1 VDVPPEF
8 RPNTGLLARVFGR
21 TVVLLRWLLVPA
33 WVVAAVAAVQ
43 ALPGIGGLESAPLSG
58 LVPADSPALRAQ
70 ARSHELFE
78 VPLLS
83 GLVVVAR
90 KEAGLTRREQ
100 AKAVGLAV
108 AASRRGDRVA
118 VPVLNTLGLVPGSRE
133 QGTTAITYLFLP
145 PELDPVE
152 QVAAAQDYATRL
164 GAELPGAFTG
174 VTGSLAARDAESDA
188 INSSLRWIE
197 LGTVALIFAVLAISF
212 GSLIAPLLTLL
223 SAGIAFLIAERLVT
237 WTAGRL
243 GLSVPREVEPLML
256 VLLLGIVTD
265 YAVFFLAGTRTRLAA
280 GVGRVRAAWWTA
292 AQYTP
297 IIGTAGLIVALGS
310 ATILA
315 SSLDFFRVFGPG
327 LALTVLVGLI
337 VAITLVPALLG
348 IFGRAAFWPRGL
360 VGQAEAD
367 GSERRG
373 WRARATGLV
382 RYRLVAAVVVPLSLA
397 ALVAGAWGLAGTRLA
412 LTPIR
417 GLDGDAG
424 PARAYHE
431 ASLGFAPGIVAPTE
445 VVVEGGGVGNK
456 NSELRKLL
464 GLLGGQRG
472 VAGVVGPGTLP
483 PGQDR
488 NLFASRSGNAARYL
502 LVLDA
507 DPYSSQAADLVERL
521 DARLPGLLERAGLAE
536 ARVGIGGDT
545 ALGRDAVGAVERDL
559 LRIGVAVVLV
569 NIVLLAIFLRA
580 LVAPLYLV
588 LASALALLASV
599 GLATLFFHHLLGFPD
614 LTYYVPL
621 TAGVLLVSL
630 GADYNLF
637 VVGRIWQEARRL
649 PVGEAIAVAAP
660 RASRAVTIA
669 GLTLAFSFSLL
680 AIVPLAAFREFAF
693 VMAVG
698 ILIDTFLVRTL
709 LVPGLISLVGRA
721 SWWPG
726 VPREVPSQAEY

>member
-1 VDVPPEF
+1 VEVPPEL
-8 RPNTGLLARVFGR
+8 RPNTGLVARIFGR
-21 TVVLLRWLLVPA
+21 TVVLLRWLIVPA
-33 WVVAAVAAVQ
+33 WVVAAVAAVH
-43 ALPGIGGLESAPLSG
+43 ALPGIGGLEPAPLSG
-58 LVPADSPALRAQ
+58 LVPGDSPALRAQ
-70 ARSHELFE
+70 ERSHELFE

-90 KEAGLTRREQ
+90 KPDGLSAREQ
-100 AKAVGLAV
+100 ANVVRLAV
-108 AASRRGDRVA
+108 EASRREDRVA
-118 VPVLNTLGLVPGSRE
+118 IPILNTLGLVPGSRE
-133 QGTTAITYLFLP
+133 KGTTAITYLFLP
-145 PELDPVE
+145 PEIAPLDQVE
-152 QVAAAQDYATRL
+152 TAQDYATRL
-164 GAELPGAFTG
+164 GGELPGAFTG

-188 INSSLRWIE
+188 ISSSVRWIE
-197 LGTVALIFAVLAISF
+197 VGTVVLIFAVLAVSF
-212 GSLIAPLLTLL
+212 GSLLAPILTLAA
-223 SAGIAFLIAERLVT
+223 AGIAFLIAERLVT
-237 WTAGRL
+237 WTAHRL

-280 GVGRVRAAWWTA
+280 GASRVRSAWWTA

-297 IIGTAGLIVALGS
+297 IIATAGLIVALGS
-310 ATILA
+310 ATILV

-348 IFGRAAFWPRGL
+348 ILGRAAFWPAGL
-360 VGQAEAD
+360 VRGTGSG
-367 GSERRG
+367 GSEEPGLRG
-373 WRARATGLV
+373 RAAGLV
-382 RYRLVAAVVVPLSLA
+382 RYRPVAAVVVVASLA
-397 ALVAGAWGLAGTRLA
+397 ILVATAWGLAGTRLA

-424 PARAYHE
+424 PARAYHQ
-431 ASLGFAPGIVAPTE
+431 AALGFAPGIVAPTE
-445 VVVEGGGVGNK
+445 IVVERAGIGGESGALR
-456 NSELRKLL
+456 ELLAAL
-464 GLLGGQRG
+464 DEQPG
-472 VAGVVGPGTLP
+472 VAGAVGPGTLP
-483 PGQDR
+483 RGQDR
-488 NLFASRSGNAARYL
+488 NLFESRSGDAVRYL
-502 LVLDA
+502 LVLNA
-507 DPYSSQAADLVERL
+507 DPYSSRAADLVEGL
-521 DARLPGLLERAGLAE
+521 EARLPLLLQEAGLGEARAGIA
-536 ARVGIGGDT
+536 GDT
-545 ALGRDAVGAVERDL
+545 ALGRDAVGAIERDL
-559 LRIGVAVVLV
+559 LRIGLAVVLV
-569 NIVLLAIFLRA
+569 NVVLLALFLRA

-588 LASALALLASV
+588 FASALALLASV
-599 GLATLFFHHLLGFPD
+599 GLATTVFDGLLGFPD

-669 GLTLAFSFSLL
+669 GVTLALSFSLL

-698 ILIDTFLVRTL
+698 ILIDTFLVRTF

-726 VPREVPSQAEY
+726 VPREAPSEARP

>member
-1 VDVPPEF
+1 VEAQRDL
-8 RPNTGLLARVFGR
+8 RPTTGLPARVFGR
-21 TVVLLRWLLVPA
+21 TVVLLRWLIVPA
-33 WVVAAVAAVQ
+33 WIVAAVAAVQ
-43 ALPGIGGLESAPLSG
+43 SLPGIGGLESAPISG
-58 LVPADSPALRAQ
+58 LVPDESPALRAQ
-70 ARSHELFE
+70 ERSHELFE
-78 VPLLS
+78 VPLLAS
-83 GLVVVAR
+83 LAVVAR
-90 KEAGLTRREQ
+90 KEGGLSSREQ
-100 AKAVGLAV
+100 ASVVRLAL
-108 AASRRGDRVA
+108 AASRGGERAA

-133 QGTTAITYLFLP
+133 EGTTAITYLFLP
-145 PELDPVE
+145 PDLSGIE
-152 QVAAAQDYATRL
+152 QVEEAQKYAGTL
-164 GAELPGAFTG
+164 AGELPGAFTG
-174 VTGSLAARDAESDA
+174 VTGALAARDAESDA
-188 INSSLRWIE
+188 INSSLLWIE
-197 LGTVALIFAVLAISF
+197 IGTVALIFAVLAISF
-212 GSLIAPLLTLL
+212 GSLLAPLLTLL
-223 SAGIAFLIAERLVT
+223 SAGIAFLIAERVVT

-243 GLSVPREVEPLML
+243 GLGVPREVEPLML

-265 YAVFFLAGTRTRLAA
+265 YAVFFLAGTRARLAA
-280 GVGRVRAAWWTA
+280 GLGRVRAAAWTA
-292 AQYTP
+292 AEYTP
-297 IIGTAGLIVALGS
+297 IIATAGLIVALGS

-348 IFGRAAFWPRGL
+348 ILGRLAFWPGRLEPAGRERGALRGRAA
-360 VGQAEAD
+360 
-367 GSERRG
+367 S
-373 WRARATGLV
+373 LV
-382 RYRLVAAVVVPLSLA
+382 RYRPVAAVVVLVSVVV
-397 ALVAGAWGLAGTRLA
+397 LVAAAWGLVGTRLA

-445 VVVEGGGVGNK
+445 VVVEGSGVA
-456 NSELRKLL
+456 ERRPALRELL
-464 GLLGGQRG
+464 GRLGEQRG

-483 PGQDR
+483 EGEDR
-488 NLFASRSGNAARYL
+488 NLFQSRSGDAVRYL

-507 DPYSSQAADLVERL
+507 DPYSSHAADLVDGLE
-521 DARLPGLLERAGLAE
+521 ARLPGLLRRVGLEEARAGIA
-536 ARVGIGGDT
+536 GDT
-545 ALGRDAVGAVERDL
+545 ALGGDAVGAVERDL
-559 LRIGVAVVLV
+559 MRIGIAVVLV
-569 NIVLLAIFLRA
+569 NVVLLVLFLRA

-599 GLATLFFHHLLGFPD
+599 GLATVVFRDLLGYPD

-649 PVGEAIAVAAP
+649 PVDEAIAVAVP

-669 GLTLAFSFSLL
+669 GVTLALSFSLL
-680 AIVPLAAFREFAF
+680 AIVPLAAFRQFAF

-698 ILIDTFLVRTL
+698 ILIDTFLVRTF

-726 VPREVPSQAEY
+726 VPREAPSEARP

>member
-1 VDVPPEF
+1 MDVPPEL
-8 RPNTGLLARVFGR
+8 RPNTGLGARAFAFA
-21 TVVLLRWLLVPA
+21 VVQMRWPLVPA
-33 WVVAAVAAVQ
+33 WVVAAALAVYT
-43 ALPGIGGLESAPLSG
+43 LPGIGDLEPAPLSG
-58 LVPADSPALRAQ
+58 LVPDDSPALRAGE
-70 ARSHELFE
+70 RSHELFE

-90 KEAGLTRREQ
+90 KPEGLSAEEQ
-100 AKAVGLAV
+100 AEVVRRAA
-108 AASRRGDRVA
+108 AASRGDERVA
-118 VPVLNTLGLVPGSRE
+118 VPILNSLGLLPGSRE

-145 PELDPVE
+145 PEIDPLE
-152 QVAAAQDYATRL
+152 QVAMAQDYAKQL
-164 GAELPGAFTG
+164 AGGLPGAFTG
-174 VTGSLAARDAESDA
+174 VTGALAARDAESDA
-188 INSSLRWIE
+188 INGSLRWIE
-197 LGTVALIFAVLAISF
+197 IGTVVVIFTVLAISF
-212 GSLIAPLLTLL
+212 GSVLAPILTLAA
-223 SAGIAFLIAERLVT
+223 AGIAFLIAERLVT
-237 WTAGRL
+237 WTADRL

-265 YAVFFLAGTRTRLAA
+265 YAVFFLAGTRARLAA
-280 GVGRVRAAWWTA
+280 GVPRARAAWWTA

-297 IIGTAGLIVALGS
+297 IIATAGLIVALGS
-310 ATILA
+310 ATILV
-315 SSLDFFRVFGPG
+315 SSLDFFRAFGPG

-348 IFGRAAFWPRGL
+348 ILGRAAFWPAGL
-360 VGQAEAD
+360 EAAPGRARERVGW
-367 GSERRG
+367 RG
-373 WRARATGLV
+373 WASGLV
-382 RYRLVAAVVVPLSLA
+382 RYRPVAAVVVLASLA
-397 ALVAGAWGLAGTRLA
+397 ALVAAAWGLVDTRLA

-424 PARAYHE
+424 PARAYQQ
-431 ASLGFAPGIVAPTE
+431 AALGFSPGIVAPVE
-445 VVVEGGGVGNK
+445 IVVERDRIARREGALR
-456 NSELRKLL
+456 ELLR
-464 GLLGGQRG
+464 GLRRQPGI
-472 VAGVVGPGTLP
+472 AGVVGPGLAP
-483 PGQDR
+483 RLDER
-488 NLFASRSGNAARYL
+488 LFESKSGDAVRYL
-502 LVLDA
+502 VALAD
-507 DPYSSQAADLVERL
+507 DPYSSYAADRVEGL
-521 DARLPGLLERAGLAE
+521 EAGLPGLLERAGLGG
-536 ARVGIGGDT
+536 ARVGIAGDS
-545 ALGRDAVGAVERDL
+545 ALGRDAVGAIEDDL
-559 LRIGVAVVLV
+559 MKIGLAVVLV
-569 NIVLLAIFLRA
+569 NIVLLAVFLRA

-599 GLATLFFHHLLGFPD
+599 GLATTFFHRLLGFPD

-669 GLTLAFSFSLL
+669 GVTLALSFSLL

-698 ILIDTFLVRTL
+698 VLIDTFLVRTF

-726 VPREVPSQAEY
+726 VPRDAPSEARP

>member
-1 VDVPPEF
+1 VEAQRDL
-8 RPNTGLLARVFGR
+8 RPTTGLPARVFGR
-21 TVVLLRWLLVPA
+21 TVVLLRWLIVPA
-33 WVVAAVAAVQ
+33 WIVAAVAAVQ
-43 ALPGIGGLESAPLSG
+43 SLPGIGGLESAPISG
-58 LVPADSPALRAQ
+58 LVPDDSPALRAQ
-70 ARSHELFE
+70 ERSHELFE
-78 VPLLS
+78 VPLLAS
-83 GLVVVAR
+83 LAVVAR
-90 KEAGLTRREQ
+90 KEGGLSSREQ
-100 AKAVGLAV
+100 ASVVRLAL
-108 AASRRGDRVA
+108 AASRGGERAA

-133 QGTTAITYLFLP
+133 EGTTAITYLFLP
-145 PELDPVE
+145 PDLSGIE
-152 QVAAAQDYATRL
+152 QVEEAQKYAGTL
-164 GAELPGAFTG
+164 AGELPGAFTG
-174 VTGSLAARDAESDA
+174 VTGALAARDAESDA
-188 INSSLRWIE
+188 INSSLLWIE
-197 LGTVALIFAVLAISF
+197 IGTVALIFAVLAISF
-212 GSLIAPLLTLL
+212 GSLLAPLLTLL
-223 SAGIAFLIAERLVT
+223 SAGIAFLIAERVVT

-243 GLSVPREVEPLML
+243 GLGVPREVEPLML

-265 YAVFFLAGTRTRLAA
+265 YAVFFLAGTRARLAA
-280 GVGRVRAAWWTA
+280 GLGRVRAAAWTA
-292 AQYTP
+292 AEYTP
-297 IIGTAGLIVALGS
+297 IIATAGLIVALGS

-348 IFGRAAFWPRGL
+348 ILGRLAFWPGRLEPAGRERGALRGRAA
-360 VGQAEAD
+360 
-367 GSERRG
+367 S
-373 WRARATGLV
+373 LV
-382 RYRLVAAVVVPLSLA
+382 RYRPVAAVVVLVSVVV
-397 ALVAGAWGLAGTRLA
+397 LVAAAWGLVGTRLA

-445 VVVEGGGVGNK
+445 VVVEGSGVAQRRPA
-456 NSELRKLL
+456 LRELL
-464 GLLGGQRG
+464 GRLGEQRG

-483 PGQDR
+483 DGEDR
-488 NLFASRSGNAARYL
+488 NLFQSRSGDAVRYL

-507 DPYSSQAADLVERL
+507 DPYSSHAADLVDGLE
-521 DARLPGLLERAGLAE
+521 ARLPGLLRRVGLEEARAGIA
-536 ARVGIGGDT
+536 GDT
-545 ALGRDAVGAVERDL
+545 ALGGDAVGAVERDL
-559 LRIGVAVVLV
+559 MRIGIAVVLV
-569 NIVLLAIFLRA
+569 NVVLLVLFLRA

-599 GLATLFFHHLLGFPD
+599 GLATVVFRDLLGYPD

-649 PVGEAIAVAAP
+649 PVDEAIAVAVP

-669 GLTLAFSFSLL
+669 GVTLALSFSLL
-680 AIVPLAAFREFAF
+680 AIVPLAAFRQFAF

-698 ILIDTFLVRTL
+698 ILIDTFLVRTF

-726 VPREVPSQAEY
+726 VPREAPSEARP

>member
-1 VDVPPEF
+1 MEQREL
-8 RPNTGLLARVFGR
+8 RPTTGLPARVFGR
-21 TVVLLRWLLVPA
+21 TVVLLRWLVVPA

-43 ALPGIGGLESAPLSG
+43 SLPGIGGLESAPLSG
-58 LVPADSPALRAQ
+58 LVPDDSPALRAQ
-70 ARSHELFE
+70 ERSHELFE
-78 VPLLS
+78 VPVLS

-90 KEAGLTRREQ
+90 KEGGLTAEEQ
-100 AKAVGLAV
+100 ASVVRRAL
-108 AASRRGDRVA
+108 AASRSGERAA
-118 VPVLNTLGLVPGSRE
+118 VPVLNTLRLVPGSRE
-133 QGTTAITYLFLP
+133 QGTTAITYLFPSPDLTGI
-145 PELDPVE
+145 E
-152 QVAAAQDYATRL
+152 QVEEAQEYAAALA
-164 GAELPGAFTG
+164 AELPGAFTG
-174 VTGSLAARDAESDA
+174 VTGALAARDAESDA

-197 LGTVALIFAVLAISF
+197 IGTVALIFALLAVSF
-212 GSLIAPLLTLL
+212 GSLFAPLLTLL
-223 SAGIAFLIAERLVT
+223 SAGIAFLIAERVVT

-243 GLSVPREVEPLML
+243 GLDVPREVEPLML

-265 YAVFFLAGTRTRLAA
+265 YAVFYLAGTRTRLAA
-280 GVGRVRAAWWTA
+280 GLGRVRAASWTA
-292 AQYTP
+292 AEYTP
-297 IIGTAGLIVALGS
+297 IIATAGLIVALGS

-337 VAITLVPALLG
+337 VAMTLVPALLG
-348 IFGRAAFWPRGL
+348 ILGRVAFWPGRLEPAGRDGGALRGRAA
-360 VGQAEAD
+360 
-367 GSERRG
+367 S
-373 WRARATGLV
+373 LV
-382 RYRLVAAVVVPLSLA
+382 RYRPVAALVVLVSLVALVAA
-397 ALVAGAWGLAGTRLA
+397 AWGLFGTRLA

-445 VVVEGGGVGNK
+445 VVVEGPGVA
-456 NSELRKLL
+456 ERRPALRELL
-464 GLLGGQRG
+464 GRLGEQPG
-472 VAGVVGPGTLP
+472 VAGVVGSGTLP
-483 PGQDR
+483 EGEDR
-488 NLFASRSGNAARYL
+488 NLFQSRSGDAVRYL

-507 DPYSSQAADLVERL
+507 DPYSSHASDLIEGL
-521 DARLPGLLERAGLAE
+521 QARLPDVLRRAGLGE
-536 ARVGIGGDT
+536 ARAGIAGDT
-545 ALGRDAVGAVERDL
+545 ALGGDAVGAVERDV
-559 LRIGVAVVLV
+559 LRIGLAVVLV
-569 NIVLLAIFLRA
+569 NVVLLVIFLRA
-580 LVAPLYLV
+580 LVAPIYLV

-599 GLATLFFHHLLGFPD
+599 GLATLFFRHVLGYPD

-649 PVGEAIAVAAP
+649 PVDEAIAVAVP

-669 GLTLAFSFSLL
+669 GVTLALSFSLL

-698 ILIDTFLVRTL
+698 ILIDTFLVRTF
-709 LVPGLISLVGRA
+709 LVPGLISLVGRV

-726 VPREVPSQAEY
+726 VPREAASEARP

>member
-1 VDVPPEF
+1 MDVPPEL
-8 RPNTGLLARVFGR
+8 RPNTGLAARAFGF
-21 TVVLLRWLLVPA
+21 TVVLLRWLVVPA
-33 WVVAAVAAVQ
+33 WVVAAVAAVN
-43 ALPGIGGLESAPLSG
+43 ALPGIGDLEPAPLSG
-58 LVPADSPALRAQ
+58 LVPDDSPALRAQ
-70 ARSHELFE
+70 ERSHELFE

-90 KEAGLTRREQ
+90 KPQGLSAEEQ
-100 AKAVGLAV
+100 AEVVRRAA
-108 AASRRGDRVA
+108 AASRGDDRA
-118 VPVLNTLGLVPGSRE
+118 ALPILNTLRLVPSARE
-133 QGTTAITYLFLP
+133 QGTTGITYLFQP
-145 PELDPVE
+145 PEIDPLD
-152 QVAAAQDYATRL
+152 QVAMAQDYAKRL
-164 GAELPGAFTG
+164 AAGLPGAFTG
-174 VTGSLAARDAESDA
+174 VTGALAARDAESDA

-197 LGTVALIFAVLAISF
+197 IGTVVVIFTVLAISF
-212 GSLIAPLLTLL
+212 GSLLAPLLTLVA
-223 SAGIAFLIAERLVT
+223 AGIAFLIAERLVT
-237 WTAGRL
+237 WTADRL

-265 YAVFFLAGTRTRLAA
+265 YAVFFLAGTRARLAA
-280 GVGRVRAAWWTA
+280 GVPRARAAWWTA

-297 IIGTAGLIVALGS
+297 IIATAGLIVALGS
-310 ATILA
+310 ATILV

-337 VAITLVPALLG
+337 VAITLVPAMLG
-348 IFGRAAFWPRGL
+348 ILGRAAFWPAGL
-360 VGQAEAD
+360 EPTPGRAR
-367 GSERRG
+367 ERAGWRG
-373 WRARATGLV
+373 WAAALV
-382 RYRLVAAVVVPLSLA
+382 RYRPVAAVVVLVSLV
-397 ALVAGAWGLAGTRLA
+397 ALVAAAWGLADTRLA

-424 PARAYHE
+424 PARAYRQ
-431 ASLGFAPGIVAPTE
+431 AALGFAPGIVAPAE
-445 VVVEGGGVGNK
+445 IVVEREGIAREEGALR
-456 NSELRKLL
+456 ELLRDLRRQP
-464 GLLGGQRG
+464 GI
-472 VAGVVGPGTLP
+472 AGAVGPGLVP
-483 PGQDR
+483 RLDER
-488 NLFASRSGNAARYL
+488 LFESKSGDAVRYL
-502 LVLDA
+502 AVLDE
-507 DPYSSQAADLVERL
+507 DPYSSYAADRVEEL
-521 DARLPGLLERAGLAE
+521 EARLPRLLERAGLGG
-536 ARVGIGGDT
+536 ARVGIAGDS
-545 ALGRDAVGAVERDL
+545 ALGRDAVGAIEDDL
-559 LRIGVAVVLV
+559 VKIGLAVVLV
-569 NIVLLAIFLRA
+569 NIVLLAVFLRA

-599 GLATLFFHHLLGFPD
+599 GLATTFFHHLLGFPD

-669 GLTLAFSFSLL
+669 GVTLALSFSLL

-698 ILIDTFLVRTL
+698 ILIDTFLVRTF

-726 VPREVPSQAEY
+726 VPREAPSEART

>member
-1 VDVPPEF
+1 VSVPPEL
-8 RPNTGLLARVFGR
+8 RPNTGLLARTFAR
-21 TVVLLRWLLVPA
+21 TVVMLRWVLVPA
-33 WVVAAVAAVQ
+33 WVVAALAAVET
-43 ALPGIGGLESAPLSG
+43 LPGIGGLESAPLSG
-58 LVPADSPALRAQ
+58 LVPGDSPALRAQ
-70 ARSHELFE
+70 ERSHELFE

-90 KEAGLTRREQ
+90 KEAGLSAPEQ
-100 AKAVGLAV
+100 AKAVGFAV
-108 AASRRGDRVA
+108 TGSRREDRVA
-118 VPVLNTLGLVPGSRE
+118 VPVPNTLGLVPGSRE
-133 QGTTAITYLFLP
+133 RGTTVITYLFLP
-145 PELDPVE
+145 PELDALE
-152 QVAAAQDYATRL
+152 QVEAAQDYATRL
-164 GAELPGAFTG
+164 GGGLPGAFTG

-197 LGTVALIFAVLAISF
+197 IGTVALIFAVLAISF
-212 GSLIAPLLTLL
+212 GSVLAPLLTLL

-265 YAVFFLAGTRTRLAA
+265 YAVFFLAGTRARLAA
-280 GVGRVRAAWWTA
+280 GVGGVGAARWTA

-297 IIGTAGLIVALGS
+297 IIATAGLIVALGS

-337 VAITLVPALLG
+337 VAITLVPALLA
-348 IFGRAAFWPRGL
+348 IFGRAAFWPRGV
-360 VGQAEAD
+360 VGQTGAD
-367 GSERRG
+367 GAERRG
-373 WRARATGLV
+373 WRTWATGLV
-382 RYRLVAAVVVPLSLA
+382 RYRLVAAVVVLLCLA
-397 ALVAGAWGLAGTRLA
+397 ALVAAAWGLAGTRLA

-445 VVVEGGGVGNK
+445 VVVEGRGIGERNAA
-456 NSELRKLL
+456 LQKLL
-464 GLLGGQRG
+464 GLLGKQRG

-483 PGQDR
+483 PRRDR
-488 NLFASRSGNAARYL
+488 NLFESRSGDAVRYL
-502 LVLDA
+502 LVLNA
-507 DPYSSQAADLVERL
+507 DPYSSRAADRIERL
-521 DARLPGLLERAGLAE
+521 EARLPALLKRAGLGR
-536 ARVGIGGDT
+536 ARAGIAGDT

-559 LRIGVAVVLV
+559 VRIGLAVVIV
-569 NIVLLAIFLRA
+569 NVVLLAIFLRA

-599 GLATLFFHHLLGFPD
+599 GLATFFFHYLLGFPD

-649 PVGEAIAVAAP
+649 PVGEAIAVAMP

-693 VMAVG
+693 VMSVG
-698 ILIDTFLVRTL
+698 ILIDTFLVRTF

-726 VPREVPSQAEY
+726 VPREAPS